1 MLMSNRQ
8 AAKFVGLAESSL
20 NRFRVTGDGPPYF
33 KVGRYVR
40 YDEEDLQAWM
50 KSRRF
55 TSTSDQRANAA

>member
-8 AAKFVGLAESSL
+8 AAQFVGLTESTL
-20 NRFRVTGDGPPYF
+20 NRFRVTGGGPPYF

-40 YDEEDLQAWM
+40 YDEDDLQVWM

-55 TSTSDQRANAA
+55 TSTSDERAA